1 MQAKAFII
9 IVITDNAIIVIK
21 YSERRNEMNHSF
33 IKFCFMA
40 MGAKLCL
47 FKTNLTKS
55 SEGSTLGF
63 SILYLEN
70 RVRKTIRYN

>member
-1 MQAKAFII
+1 MQAKAFVI

-21 YSERRNEMNHSF
+21 YSERRNKINHSF

-40 MGAKLCL
+40 LGAKLCL

-55 SEGSTLGF
+55 SKRSTLGF
-63 SILYLEN
+63 SILYPEN
-70 RVRKTIRYN
+70 RVRKTIR

>member
-21 YSERRNEMNHSF
+21 YSERRTKINHSF
-33 IKFCFMA
+33 IQFYFMA
-40 MGAKLCL
+40 VGAKLCL

-55 SEGSTLGF
+55 SKGSTVGF
-63 SILYLEN
+63 SVLYSEN
-70 RVRKTIRYN
+70 RARKTISYN